1 MSDIFYSFLSL
12 SPLSPSLP
20 PSLSLSLSL
29 PANDFTVN
37 SSDSAISPISRDA
50 CITILITMDTDA
62 ENTEQFEVTLSSD
75 DPSVDLQRTRAVV
88 NILDDDDDTIIGKGG
103 REG

>member
-1 MSDIFYSFLSL
+1 
-12 SPLSPSLP
+12 
-20 PSLSLSLSL
+20 
-29 PANDFTVN
+29 
-37 SSDSAISPISRDA
+37 
-50 CITILITMDTDA
+50 MDTDA

-103 REG
+103 REGEREG